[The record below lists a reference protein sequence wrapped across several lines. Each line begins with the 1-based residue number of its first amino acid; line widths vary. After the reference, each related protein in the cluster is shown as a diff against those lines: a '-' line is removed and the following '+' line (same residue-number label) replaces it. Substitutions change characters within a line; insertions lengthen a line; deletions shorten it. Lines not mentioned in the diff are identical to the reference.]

1 MIDMDTLLAL
11 GVVIFLLSIPSGV
24 SAFANSRPPHAAI
37 LAVVVGG
44 GLLIYAAMMK
54 PGGYTMGEVPDVVLS
69 VIGRIL
75 L

>member
-11 GVVIFLLSIPSGV
+11 GMVIFLLSIPSGV

-44 GLLIYAAMMK
+44 GLLIYAAM
-54 PGGYTMGEVPDVVLS
+54 GEIPDVVLS
-69 VIGRIL
+69 VIGRVL